1 MQLLNDKIE
10 SLAKEQYK
18 YGSNLEKQ
26 NVVAKFFNP
35 VGNWDWY
42 LMNMED
48 ENYAWG
54 IVDGEY
60 VEMGSLSIKELQDI
74 ELPFG
79 LGIERDRLFRPTNA
93 KKLWDK
99 LKTKNNM

>member
-1 MQLLNDKIE
+1 MQLLNYKIE

-60 VEMGSLSIKELQDI
+60 VEMGSFSIKELQDI

-79 LGIERDRLFRPTNA
+79 LGIERDLLFRPTNA

>member
-1 MQLLNDKIE
+1 MQLLNNKIE

-26 NVVAKFFNP
+26 NIVAKFFNP

-42 LMNMED
+42 LMNMKDED
-48 ENYAWG
+48 YAWG
-54 IVDGEY
+54 IVDGEH
-60 VEMGSLSIKELQDI
+60 VEMGSFSIKELQDI

-79 LGIERDRLFRPTNA
+79 LGIERDILFRPTNA

-99 LKTKNNM
+99 LRLKD